1 MVTHGVGLT
10 EPGIVEEEVSQSWL
24 RLGVDSL
31 RLFVLKL
38 RVPVEVGGWW
48 GRSTW
53 RKPRER
59 ETASHGGWPHRHQTP
74 ICEIHL
80 LHNWTL
86 RFVPVDIVSV
96 VVVQLQKKIF
106 LLL

>member
-38 RVPVEVGGWW
+38 WVGVVPVEVGGWW
-48 GRSTW
+48 GRST
-53 RKPRER
+53 
-59 ETASHGGWPHRHQTP
+59 
-74 ICEIHL
+74 
-80 LHNWTL
+80 L
-86 RFVPVDIVSV
+86 R
-96 VVVQLQKKIF
+96 
-106 LLL
+106 